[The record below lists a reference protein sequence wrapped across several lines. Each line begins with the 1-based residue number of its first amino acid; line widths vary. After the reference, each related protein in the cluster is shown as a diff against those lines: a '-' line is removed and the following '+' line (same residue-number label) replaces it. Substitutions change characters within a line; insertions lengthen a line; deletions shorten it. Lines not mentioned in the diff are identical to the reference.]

1 MAHYLP
7 TACSETFKKDKV
19 NTEENHINNEGPDTS
34 ETIENSQPPLGDN
47 AEGPNIKDAPK
58 NETPAS
64 LTELQEKC
72 DMLNDKYLRLYSEFE
87 NYRRRTA
94 KERLETIRNSGA
106 EIFRELLPVV
116 DDFDRAIQANT
127 NDNNIESIKEGFK
140 LIHHKLQHIFE
151 RNGVKAMD
159 AMEKPFDTSYHEAI
173 TNIPAPSD
181 ELKGKVIDIAEKGY
195 FYHDTV
201 LRYAKVIVAQ

>member
-1 MAHYLP
+1 M
-7 TACSETFKKDKV
+7 KDNV
-19 NTEENHINNEGPDTS
+19 NTEENHIKNDGTDTS
-34 ETIENSQPPLGDN
+34 DTIDNTQTPGVDN
-47 AEGPNIKDAPK
+47 AERKESNADAK
-58 NETPAS
+58 IENVDT

-72 DMLNDKYLRLYSEFE
+72 DILNDKYLRLYSEFE

-94 KERLETIRNSGA
+94 KEKLETIRNSGTQ
-106 EIFRELLPVV
+106 IFRELLPVV
-116 DDFDRAIQANT
+116 DDFDRAVQANE
-127 NDNNIESIKEGFK
+127 NDNDIDSIKEGFK

-151 RNGVKAMD
+151 KNGVKAMD